1 MVITSKLYCSKEL
14 IFGSVYH
21 RIEFNITIERN
32 IWQDMV
38 KWNVDYFGPT
48 QFYNLEGIPQPNQ
61 RWYVNGA
68 RFLYRDEQDLTWFIL
83 NWP

>member
-1 MVITSKLYCSKEL
+1 
-14 IFGSVYH
+14 
-21 RIEFNITIERN
+21 
-32 IWQDMV
+32 MV